1 MLFPLVQADKSYRL
15 VFRNDRAVYCI
26 DLWQKVQMPGKR
38 ILIDTTAWNI
48 DIDLLKTFKD
58 KQGID
63 PNKIFEFGMVAT
75 VPELK

>member
-1 MLFPLVQADKSYRL
+1 
-15 VFRNDRAVYCI
+15 
-26 DLWQKVQMPGKR
+26 MPGKR